1 MNASTLFA
9 AITSND
15 ASMGMGMAWIFIAIA
30 IGLLGII
37 AFWRV
42 FTKAK
47 RPGWASIIPIYNVYV
62 LLKIVGRPGW
72 WLLLYLIPV
81 VNIITHIIVA
91 IDSAKAFGKST
102 AFGFF
107 GLWLFSIIGY
117 MILGFG
123 DAKYKGVPK
132 R

>member
-1 MNASTLFA
+1 MGGLTTFA
-9 AITSND
+9 HAVEAD
-15 ASMGMGMAWIFIAIA
+15 ASNGMSAGPMLIALA
-30 IGLLGII
+30 VLLLGAV

-42 FTKAK
+42 FEKAK
-47 RPGWASIIPIYNVYV
+47 QPGWASIIPIYNIYI
-62 LLKIVGRPGW
+62 LLKVIGRPSW

-81 VNIITHIIVA
+81 VNVITQIVVA
-91 IDSAKAFGKST
+91 LEAAKAFGKSPT
-102 AFGFF
+102 FGFF

-132 R
+132 H